1 MSARSKRS
9 PPCLRDRFQQLLAE
23 KGVNT
28 IIHYPI
34 PVHLQE
40 SYAECQEQ
48 SKYLPVTEQ
57 LANEIVSLPLYPELT
72 DVEVAYII
80 ESVLN
85 VYAQLN

>member
-1 MSARSKRS
+1 MS
-9 PPCLRDRFQQLLAE
+9 
-23 KGVNT
+23 GT
-28 IIHYPI
+28 
-34 PVHLQE
+34 
-40 SYAECQEQ
+40 EQ
-48 SKYLPVTEQ
+48 IPVTEQ